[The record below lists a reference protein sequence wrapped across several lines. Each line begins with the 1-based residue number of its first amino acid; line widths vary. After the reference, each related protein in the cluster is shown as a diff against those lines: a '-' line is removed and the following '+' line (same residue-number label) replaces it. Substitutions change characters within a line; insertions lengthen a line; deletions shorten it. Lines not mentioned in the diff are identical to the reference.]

1 MKAPTV
7 GAPKGARRWWAA
19 ALAGVMVAAL
29 GLALV
34 GAGAW
39 FAVVGPLLDQ
49 RERDAWQAA
58 DAREALRR
66 EAARKA
72 NELAEAEARAEE
84 ERRRRAD
91 EARRVGEGSAPGDYP
106 LPGQQSPVPRWERDP
121 TVHPRE

>member
-1 MKAPTV
+1 V

-39 FAVVGPLLDQ
+39 FAVVGPLLEQ
-49 RERDAWQAA
+49 RERE
-58 DAREALRR
+58 ARQVAEGGEALRR
-66 EAARKA
+66 AAEEKA
-72 NELAEAEARAEE
+72 HELAEAEARAKE

-106 LPGQQSPVPRWERDP
+106 LPGQKSPVPRWERDP